1 MTLLIAFTRLQP
13 LAFLRAVER
22 SFERAS
28 ASLLL
33 ALLPATFAVPALSLL
48 LTEQA
53 FAQAAAAAAPA
64 AARAEIKLV
73 AYRIVSSPSPTGVRE
88 TREPLKTLSP
98 GDLIEYEATYF
109 NRSAQAMRDVSMT
122 VPVPAGGLA
131 YIAAQKAPL
140 ASSAST
146 DGKVFAALP
155 LTRDAVAAGGKHITQ
170 PVPLADYRVLRW
182 NLGDL
187 PAGASRS
194 TRVRM
199 QMDATAS
206 AADVLAALAPTS
218 AGR

>member
-1 MTLLIAFTRLQP
+1 MKLFVAFTHSLA
-13 LAFLRAVER
+13 LAFER
-22 SFERAS
+22 TFERAS
-28 ASLLL
+28 QRLLL
-33 ALLPATFAVPALSLL
+33 ALLPAAFALPALSLL

-53 FAQAAAAAAPA
+53 FAQAAAPAAP
-64 AARAEIKLV
+64 RAEIKLV
-73 AYRIVSSPSPTGVRE
+73 AYRIVSTPGPTGLRE

-109 NRSAQAMRDVSMT
+109 NRSAQPMRDVSMT

-155 LTRDAVAAGGKHITQ
+155 LTREEVSADGKHITQ

-194 TRVRM
+194 ARVRM

-206 AADVLAALAPTS
+206 AAEVLAALAPS
-218 AGR
+218 AAGAGK